1 MTEPTDLVKRR
12 AGQYPE
18 HIVMQ
23 ALGALAANSGNAS
36 LTARQLIEDGVIDKD
51 PTTFAGV
58 IRCWSRDKYAKQYRE
73 LQDKLAPDLE
83 ATLVHSLRN
92 RAQQAIELQEL
103 ALDKTMERLERNMD
117 EDPSRTAA
125 NLARV
130 AQANIDKSLAYQ
142 GRPSRITE
150 VRDPYEVLRALA
162 ARVPGL
168 IDLPDEAVVEESTP
182 ELEEGS
188 P

>member
-18 HIVMQ
+18 KVVMQ
-23 ALGALAANSGNAS
+23 ALGALAANSGNATLS
-36 LTARQLIEDGVIDKD
+36 ARQLIEDGVVDKD
-51 PTTFAGV
+51 VTTFAGL
-58 IRCWSRDKYAKQYRE
+58 IRSWSRDKYAKQYRE

-83 ATLVHSLRN
+83 ATLVHSLRD
-92 RAQQAIELQEL
+92 RAQQAVTLQEL
-103 ALDKTMERLERNMD
+103 ALDKTMERLERGRD

-130 AQANIDKSLAYQ
+130 AQANTDKMLSLS

-168 IDLPDEAVVEESTP
+168 IDLPDEAVVEEPMP
-182 ELEEGS
+182 ELEQG